1 MSPAELKVVI
11 PCAFFL
17 FIFLLGYWLNRKG
30 KPYNTLVMTL
40 HKLIAL
46 GAAVYLVVMLVKSGN
61 VIPFTPLQIS
71 AAVLTAVCFAGTA
84 ATGVLL
90 SFDRTWPDLVHVL
103 HQVTPYL
110 TLVSTAALLYLLI

>member
-1 MSPAELKVVI
+1 MSPAQTKVVI
-11 PCAFFL
+11 SCSFFL
-17 FIFLLGYWLNRKG
+17 FIFLFGYWLNRKG
-30 KPYNTLVMTL
+30 KPYNTFLITM

-46 GAAVYLVVMLVKSGN
+46 GAAVYLVVMLVKLGN
-61 VIPFTPLQIS
+61 VSPFTPLQIS

-90 SFDRTWPDLVHVL
+90 SFEKEWPDLVHVL

-110 TLVSTAALLYLLI
+110 TLISTAAMLYLLI